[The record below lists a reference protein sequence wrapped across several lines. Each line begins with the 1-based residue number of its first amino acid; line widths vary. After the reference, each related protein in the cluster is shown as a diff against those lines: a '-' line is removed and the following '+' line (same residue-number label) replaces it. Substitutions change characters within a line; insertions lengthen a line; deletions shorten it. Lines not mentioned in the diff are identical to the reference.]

1 LASLW
6 LAGRAAPY
14 LQHALPGWAIAALD
28 LAFLPALA
36 LLVANP
42 LLRGGARR
50 NLIFVPI
57 LLAFALANA
66 LVHVGQLG
74 GALATARSGLYLGV
88 DIVVLLIAI
97 IGGRVLP
104 FFTERAL
111 PDASPRRRDWLEPIA
126 LGAVVALALARLL
139 SAPAALLGGVAAVA
153 ALAHA
158 LRLAGWHARG
168 IWSVPLLWV
177 LYLGYAWMVIG
188 FGLTAL
194 AALDRAPPFLA
205 LHALTSGA
213 IGVLTLGMM
222 ARVSLGH
229 TGRALE
235 PAAISVVAFA
245 LVNLSAALRVLA
257 PLAFPVRTAGLVAL
271 SALLWVVAF
280 ALALAAYAGIL
291 VRPRADGQPG

>member
-1 LASLW
+1 
-6 LAGRAAPY
+6 
-14 LQHALPGWAIAALD
+14 
-28 LAFLPALA
+28 
-36 LLVANP
+36 
-42 LLRGGARR
+42 
-50 NLIFVPI
+50 
-57 LLAFALANA
+57 
-66 LVHVGQLG
+66 
-74 GALATARSGLYLGV
+74 
-88 DIVVLLIAI
+88 
-97 IGGRVLP
+97 
-104 FFTERAL
+104 
-111 PDASPRRRDWLEPIA
+111 
-126 LGAVVALALARLL
+126 
-139 SAPAALLGGVAAVA
+139 
-153 ALAHA
+153 
-158 LRLAGWHARG
+158 
-168 IWSVPLLWV
+168 
-177 LYLGYAWMVIG
+177 MVIG